1 MNLLRVLKLWTH
13 RESNDIVL
21 GVPVGSIVTIAE
33 FAVAKLVKRAKC
45 CAHCMAVQVPKL
57 AENISRDMAAM
68 HVATPTVGRR
78 EALVH
83 STAEAGLTTWTRA

>member
-13 RESNDIVL
+13 RDSNDIVL

-45 CAHCMAVQVPKL
+45 SAHCMTVQVLKL
-57 AENISRDMAAM
+57 AENISRDMDVMQVKA
-68 HVATPTVGRR
+68 
-78 EALVH
+78 
-83 STAEAGLTTWTRA
+83 